1 MVEDILAPGLRVVF
15 CGINLGFSS
24 AGTGFPF
31 AHPANRFWKVI
42 YQAGF
47 TDRQLKPQEA
57 QHLLDYRCGVTKLVD
72 RPTVQTNEVSKQ
84 ELHAGGRKLIEKI
97 EDYQPQALAILGKQA
112 YEQGSASAVHSGNK
126 RSPLVRRR
134 FGCCQI
140 PAVLSR
146 VSLEKLVEAYRE
158 AGPGAGSAWA
168 IKTPPKRWR
177 LCRGPSAGCGVTPD
191 PAYRLIV
198 QEATQHFRTARV
210 TQFAPAPSL
219 RSDGYVR
226 G

>member
-15 CGINLGFSS
+15 CGINPGLSS

-72 RPTVQTNEVSKQ
+72 RPTVQANEVSKQ

-97 EDYQPQALAILGKQA
+97 EDYQPQALRFWANKHMNRD
-112 YEQGSASAVHSGNK
+112 SASAVHSGGNN

-140 PAVLSR
+140 PAV
-146 VSLEKLVEAYRE
+146 
-158 AGPGAGSAWA
+158 
-168 IKTPPKRWR
+168 
-177 LCRGPSAGCGVTPD
+177 
-191 PAYRLIV
+191 
-198 QEATQHFRTARV
+198 
-210 TQFAPAPSL
+210 
-219 RSDGYVR
+219 
-226 G
+226 

>member
-15 CGINLGFSS
+15 CGINPGLSS

-72 RPTVQTNEVSKQ
+72 RPTVQANEVSKQ

-112 YEQGSASAVHSGNK
+112 YEQDSASAVHSGGNK

-140 PAVLSR
+140 PAV
-146 VSLEKLVEAYRE
+146 
-158 AGPGAGSAWA
+158 
-168 IKTPPKRWR
+168 
-177 LCRGPSAGCGVTPD
+177 
-191 PAYRLIV
+191 
-198 QEATQHFRTARV
+198 
-210 TQFAPAPSL
+210 
-219 RSDGYVR
+219 
-226 G
+226 

>member
-1 MVEDILAPGLRVVF
+1 MRIFWLRGYGSCFAVSTPAF
-15 CGINLGFSS
+15 IRRDWFS
-24 AGTGFPF
+24 F

-72 RPTVQTNEVSKQ
+72 RPTVQANEVSKQ

-112 YEQGSASAVHSGNK
+112 YEQGFSQRGAQWGNK

-140 PAVLSR
+140 PAV
-146 VSLEKLVEAYRE
+146 
-158 AGPGAGSAWA
+158 
-168 IKTPPKRWR
+168 
-177 LCRGPSAGCGVTPD
+177 
-191 PAYRLIV
+191 
-198 QEATQHFRTARV
+198 
-210 TQFAPAPSL
+210 
-219 RSDGYVR
+219 
-226 G
+226 

>member
-1 MVEDILAPGLRVVF
+1 MRIFWLQGYGLCFAVST
-15 CGINLGFSS
+15 LLSS

-72 RPTVQTNEVSKQ
+72 RPTVQANEVSKQ

-112 YEQGSASAVHSGNK
+112 YEQGFSQRGAQWGNK
-126 RSPLVRRR
+126 LSPLVRRR

-140 PAVLSR
+140 PAV
-146 VSLEKLVEAYRE
+146 
-158 AGPGAGSAWA
+158 
-168 IKTPPKRWR
+168 
-177 LCRGPSAGCGVTPD
+177 
-191 PAYRLIV
+191 
-198 QEATQHFRTARV
+198 
-210 TQFAPAPSL
+210 
-219 RSDGYVR
+219 
-226 G
+226 

>member
-15 CGINLGFSS
+15 CGINPGLSS

-47 TDRQLKPQEA
+47 TDPQLKPQEA
-57 QHLLDYRCGVTKLVD
+57 Q
-72 RPTVQTNEVSKQ
+72 RPTVQANEVSKQ

-112 YEQGSASAVHSGNK
+112 YEQGFSQRGAQWGKQTLTIGSTQIWVLPNPSG
-126 RSPLVRRR
+126 
-134 FGCCQI
+134 
-140 PAVLSR
+140 LSR

-158 AGPGAGSAWA
+158 LDQA
-168 IKTPPKRWR
+168 
-177 LCRGPSAGCGVTPD
+177 LV
-191 PAYRLIV
+191 
-198 QEATQHFRTARV
+198 
-210 TQFAPAPSL
+210 
-219 RSDGYVR
+219 VR
-226 G
+226 GR